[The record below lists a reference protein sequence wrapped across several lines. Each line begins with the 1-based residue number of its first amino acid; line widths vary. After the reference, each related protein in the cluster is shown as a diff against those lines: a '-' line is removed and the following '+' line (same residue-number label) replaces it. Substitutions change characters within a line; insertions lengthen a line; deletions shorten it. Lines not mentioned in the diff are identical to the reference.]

1 MTLNPREMLE
11 ALKREV
17 PEVTPAEAAGRH
29 PLLIDIREPIE
40 HARGVIPDAVL
51 LPMGHLEASIEE
63 IAPDRET
70 DIVLYCAS
78 GQRSLVS
85 GKALIDMG
93 YTSVASMSGGI
104 QAWAAEGLPVEAPGG
119 LDAAQR
125 SRYARHLVLPEVGV
139 EGQERLLAAS
149 VLVIGAGGLGSP
161 AALYLAAAGVG
172 TLGIVDDDAV
182 DLTNLQRQV
191 LHDTHRIGR
200 PKVESA
206 TETIEAL
213 NPDVSVR
220 PHAERLEA
228 SNVLDVMKGYDV
240 VVDGTDNFPTRYLVN
255 DASMHLRVP
264 VVHGSVFR
272 FEGQA
277 SVFWPY
283 EGPCYRCIFPAPP
296 PPEFAPNCAV
306 AGVLGA
312 LPGIIGTIQ
321 AVEAI
326 KLVLGIGDPL
336 VGRLLTYDAL
346 AQRFDTMHVSRDPS
360 CPACG
365 DEDDPPTLVDYDEA
379 CLPAG

>member
-1 MTLNPREMLE
+1 VTLNPREMLE

-17 PEVTPAEAAGRH
+17 PEVSPSDAAARR
-29 PLLIDIREPIE
+29 PLLIDIREPME
-40 HARGVIPDAVL
+40 HAQGVIPGAVL
-51 LPMGHLEASIEE
+51 TPMGELEEAIGA
-63 IAPDRET
+63 IAPDRGT

-78 GQRSLVS
+78 GVRSLVS
-85 GKALIDMG
+85 GKALLDLG
-93 YTSVASMSGGI
+93 YTSVASMAGGI
-104 QAWAAEGLPVEAPGG
+104 QSWANQGLPIEAPGG

-125 SRYARHLVLPEVGV
+125 NRYARHLVLPEVGV
-139 EGQERLLAAS
+139 KGQERLLAAS

-172 TLGIVDDDAV
+172 TLGIVDDDVV
-182 DLTNLQRQV
+182 DVTNLQRQV
-191 LHDTHRIGR
+191 LHDTHRVGR
-200 PKVESA
+200 SKVESA
-206 TETIEAL
+206 AETIGAL
-213 NPDVSVR
+213 NPDVTVR
-220 PHAERLEA
+220 PHSERLEA
-228 SNVLDVMKGYDV
+228 ANVLDVLKGYDV

-277 SVFWPY
+277 SVFSPY
-283 EGPCYRCIFPAPP
+283 DGPCYRCIFPAPP

-321 AVEAI
+321 AVEAL
-326 KLVLGIGDPL
+326 KLVLGIGEPL

-346 AQRFDTMHVSRDPS
+346 AQRFDTMQVARDPS

-365 DEDDPPTLVDYDEA
+365 DEGSPPPLVDYDES
-379 CLPAG
+379 CVPVR